1 MREGFEQIEK
11 EGMDKKESSVW
22 LCDSSL
28 TNVLGVGIRE
38 KSGMCNTCINRAALL
53 WLCSEP

>member
-53 WLCSEP
+53 